1 MLAIA
6 VLLIFA
12 AHISSSPL
20 PSSNLKYDQR
30 QEGEWNVR
38 ADLENFVVLIIPT
51 SSSAGVGSLGLLD
64 LFRKVPRKKIVKH
77 VKKSH
82 ADDSSIETRHF
93 IESKSAPYHVDLSR
107 SKANLAKLHPELVNE
122 EELLVARSPSIS
134 LLKNEEIPV
143 LQPHKHGRSS
153 KAYILSIPISKASIV
168 ESNKKSDDEKFK
180 ASEELHLLGD
190 GIEECG
196 PGSRRDHKGIC
207 TLIKD

>member
-1 MLAIA
+1 MLVTA
-6 VLLIFA
+6 VLLTLVA
-12 AHISSSPL
+12 QISSSPL
-20 PSSNLKYDQR
+20 PSNNLKYDQR

-51 SSSAGVGSLGLLD
+51 SSSVGSLGLLD

-82 ADDSSIETRHF
+82 ADDSSIETQHF
-93 IESKSAPYHVDLSR
+93 IESKSAPYHVDLSK

-143 LQPHKHGRSS
+143 LQPHKHGRLS
-153 KAYILSIPISKASIV
+153 KAYILSIPISKASVV
-168 ESNKKSDDEKFK
+168 ESNEKSNDEETKT
-180 ASEELHLLGD
+180 SGELHLLGD

-196 PGSRRDHKGIC
+196 PGLKRDKQGIC
-207 TLIKD
+207 RIIKN